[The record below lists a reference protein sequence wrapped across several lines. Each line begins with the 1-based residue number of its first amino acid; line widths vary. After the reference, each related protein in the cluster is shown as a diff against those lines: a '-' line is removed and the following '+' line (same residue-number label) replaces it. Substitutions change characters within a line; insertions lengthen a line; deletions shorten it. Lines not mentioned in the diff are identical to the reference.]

1 MSALDLS
8 QYPNT
13 SDVREELLDHFLG
26 TTQFVGLPIEAKRQI
41 AEIVWAHDPCLAGC
55 RAEAKA
61 RGIAPSRD
69 PAAVTRLIN
78 LLDGELTREELQ
90 RVEAWE
96 LRLVYQL
103 LHRWR
108 AMTAGEMS
116 RRARRAHASGH
127 GTVGVGD
134 SRASRSDAAAPES
147 RAARVARSAQGVVSP
162 QPHAAPAA
170 ASAAPAAAPAGAA
183 AGGKQRRIA
192 APTLVGNAQCVLCGR
207 ETEALVAVRPGA
219 KLSGKAPYACL
230 IGQKCAHCKA
240 SLDAVVVME
249 ARRPGKN
256 SRFYE
261 KPGSPRWVA

>member
-1 MSALDLS
+1 MSTVDLS

-13 SDVREELLDHFLG
+13 AYVREELLDHFLG
-26 TTQFVGLPIEAKRQI
+26 TTRFAGLPIEAKRQI
-41 AEIVWAHDPCLAGC
+41 AEIVWAYDPALAGC
-55 RAEAKA
+55 RAEAAA
-61 RGIAPSRD
+61 RGIAPSQD
-69 PAAVTRLIN
+69 TAAATRLIN

-96 LRLVYQL
+96 LRLMYQL

-134 SRASRSDAAAPES
+134 SRAGRGDAAAPES
-147 RAARVARSAQGVVSP
+147 HPARVARPAQGVVSP
-162 QPHAAPAA
+162 QPHVAPAA
-170 ASAAPAAAPAGAA
+170 ASPAPAAAPASAT
-183 AGGKQRRIA
+183 AGSKQRSVA

-207 ETEALVAVRPGA
+207 ETEALVAVRSGA
-219 KLSGKAPYACL
+219 RLSGKAPYACL
-230 IGQKCAHCKA
+230 IGQQCSHCKS